1 MKNKEKSF
9 ESAKELDFYFKKRRK
24 RLERIKG
31 KYSKVETKLDDLN
44 SKYDLA
50 LENGES
56 PEELESELNSYQQK
70 KQSFIRIIHNL
81 KTDLKEEN
89 RAELMKQIEA
99 KEKLQESVKPALENF
114 VKKAPDFISKLT
126 EAQEL
131 AEGLKDL
138 KYVAPAYSENRK
150 HGLPHIA
157 SEINNDIDQ
166 FNIIQVKRAITHLL
180 NINIDKLTK

>member
-1 MKNKEKSF
+1 MKNKTKNF
-9 ESAKELDFYFKKRRK
+9 ESVKELDFYFKKKKK
-24 RLERIKG
+24 RLERIRE
-31 KYSKVETKLDDLN
+31 KYEKVETKLSELN

-56 PEELESELNSYQQK
+56 PEELEQELNSFQQK
-70 KQSFIRIIHNL
+70 KRSFIRIIHNL

-99 KEKLQESVKPALENF
+99 KEKLQDNIKPDLKNF
-114 VKKAPDFISKLT
+114 VKQAPDFISKLT